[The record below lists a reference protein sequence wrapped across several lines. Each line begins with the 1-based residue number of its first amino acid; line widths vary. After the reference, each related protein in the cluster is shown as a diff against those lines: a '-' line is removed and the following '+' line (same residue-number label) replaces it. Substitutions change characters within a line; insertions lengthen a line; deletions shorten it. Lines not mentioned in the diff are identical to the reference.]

1 MSANQASRGRSAG
14 NKLTALILWGFSC
27 YATYEFLKSLAGA
40 GSIQTAAAVA
50 VVIQAALTFGESPLW
65 RGEITPV
72 SVAGLA
78 IDTFTNVGG
87 MFYFIGN
94 LEKSDSWRAFATTFG
109 ASGDVSGYTQ
119 LFLAIVCGVLLAAAP
134 EALWRQA

>member
-1 MSANQASRGRSAG
+1 MSAHHTSRGRSAG

-40 GSIQTAAAVA
+40 GSIQSAAIVA

-65 RGEITPV
+65 RGEVTLV
-72 SVAGLA
+72 GAASLV

-94 LEKSDSWRAFATTFG
+94 LEKSESWRAFATTVG

-119 LFLAIVCGVLLAAAP
+119 LFLAIVGGILLAAAP
-134 EALWRQA
+134 EALWKQM